1 MRIRPLKLAFALGL
15 LLALWHVC
23 WAALVYAG
31 LAQRVMNFI
40 FWMHFI
46 APPYHVEAYDP
57 GRAGLLVGMTG
68 AFGWLVGLVAGHIW
82 NLLHRGA

>member
-15 LLALWHVC
+15 FLGLWHVC
-23 WAALVYAG
+23 WSALVYTG
-31 LAQRVMNFI
+31 LAQRVLDFV

-57 GRAGLLVGMTG
+57 GRAGLLVGLTG
-68 AFGWLVGLVAGHIW
+68 AFGWTVGLIAGYIW
-82 NLLHRGA
+82 NIFHRD